1 MDDTIYEETLRG
13 LMRAHTRKDF
23 GGYLLEILRRIA
35 SDSETAGYRARQA
48 IEAGEGTEADH
59 ECADLGDLVRDDAR
73 QLAKHIRWMQ
83 SGVRNFPKPAS
94 DICRDAEY
102 FANRV
107 HRHATDMLCAGGID
121 GRDHAD
127 LLELFSG
134 LSESIANSQ
143 KIAEFMALSARR
155 VSRVRVAS

>member
-48 IEAGEGTEADH
+48 IEAGEGTETDY
-59 ECADLGDLVRDDAR
+59 ECAALGDLVRDDAR
-73 QLAKHIRWMQ
+73 ELAESLKRM
-83 SGVRNFPKPAS
+83 
-94 DICRDAEY
+94 RDGIGGFEVCLDATRM
-102 FANRV
+102 ANRLC
-107 HRHATDMLCAGGID
+107 RHATDLLRAGGID

-127 LLELFSG
+127 LIELFG
-134 LSESIANSQ
+134 RLSESIASAQ
-143 KIAEFMALSARR
+143 KIADR